1 MLKLVLFDGSTTY
14 MFPNGE
20 IATPAKIRAQ
30 FPAVD
35 VFPHV
40 LEINGHVCQAVQE
53 FAAMRNFHGIDP
65 ALGDTDALA
74 AMEAKVNA
82 PAQDSEPSAEERIA
96 AALEFQNL
104 MSL

>member
-53 FAAMRNFHGIDP
+53 FAAMRNFHGIDA
-65 ALGDTDALA
+65 ALQKIGGVSGPSAQAHGQALA
-74 AMEAKVNA
+74 LQVLHLQ
-82 PAQDSEPSAEERIA
+82 P
-96 AALEFQNL
+96 
-104 MSL
+104 

>member
-1 MLKLVLFDGSTTY
+1 
-14 MFPNGE
+14 
-20 IATPAKIRAQ
+20 
-30 FPAVD
+30 
-35 VFPHV
+35 
-40 LEINGHVCQAVQE
+40 
-53 FAAMRNFHGIDP
+53 MRNFHGIDP

-74 AMEAKVNA
+74 AMDAKVNA